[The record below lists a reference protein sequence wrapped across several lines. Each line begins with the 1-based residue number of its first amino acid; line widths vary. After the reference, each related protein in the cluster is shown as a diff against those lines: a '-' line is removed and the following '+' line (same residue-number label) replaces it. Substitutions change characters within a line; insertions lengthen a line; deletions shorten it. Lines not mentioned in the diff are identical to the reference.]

1 MLIRK
6 LIDLKGCCFDLF
18 LFIYLF
24 NIIYLLLTIQYNTN
38 IILNFKAS
46 EIVILNK
53 KSIKNINYHFFLI
66 IIGCGCGEGEG
77 EGWFIFLLEFD
88 F

>member
-6 LIDLKGCCFDLF
+6 LIGLKGCCFDLF
-18 LFIYLF
+18 LFLFIKYYLF
-24 NIIYLLLTIQYNTN
+24 ITIQYNTN

-53 KSIKNINYHFFLI
+53 KKYKKY
-66 IIGCGCGEGEG
+66 
-77 EGWFIFLLEFD
+77 
-88 F
+88 